1 MALKVVFTRG
11 ALRYAMQTLRGAVSA
26 RTTLPILGNVLL
38 DCGAE
43 SIEMSATDLEVG
55 VRTRAYGDV
64 ETPGVLAVPARKL
77 AEIVRELPDEETTL
91 TVVEGA
97 QVLVECAGV
106 TYRMFGTPP
115 YDFPDIPSI
124 GDDYIT
130 LGAPAF
136 LRMLASVRT
145 AVSTDDSKYALNGV
159 YIDLSPDWV
168 RTVATDSRRLAVAQ
182 LDVLDKVAART
193 SFLLP
198 IRAAE
203 LAVRAFVE
211 TKEIHVSMTEREM
224 VFSDGE
230 ITLSGRMVE
239 GSYPAYEQ
247 ILPTDNPIH
256 AGVHRE
262 AFLTA
267 VRRVSLFSDPSTAR
281 VQLAIDHDSM
291 ELSAHSEEYGDA
303 REEIPVTSSD
313 AITLGFNA
321 EYLTDALT
329 SMDSEQVRVEMKD
342 PLAAAVFRP
351 VDRSD
356 YTHLIMPM
364 RL

>member
-1 MALKVVFTRG
+1 MRVVFTRG
-11 ALRYAMQTLRGAVSA
+11 ALRYAMQTLRGAVTA

-38 DCGAE
+38 ACGAD

-55 VRTRAYGDV
+55 VRTRVYGDV
-64 ETPGVLAVPARKL
+64 ETPGVFALPARKL

-91 TVVEGA
+91 TVVDGA

-130 LGAPAF
+130 LDALAF
-136 LRMLASVRT
+136 LRMLDSVRT
-145 AVSTDDSKYALNGV
+145 AVSTDDSKYALSGV

-182 LDVLDKVAART
+182 LDVLDKVAECT

-198 IRAAE
+198 ARAAE
-203 LAVRAFVE
+203 LAVRAFVD
-211 TKEIHVSMTEREM
+211 TKEMHVGILEQEM
-224 VFSDGE
+224 VLSDGE
-230 ITLSGRMVE
+230 ITLSGRLVE
-239 GSYPAYEQ
+239 GNFPDYEQ
-247 ILPTDNPIH
+247 ILPADIPIH
-256 AGVHRE
+256 AVADRE
-262 AFLTA
+262 AFLKA
-267 VRRVSLFSDPSTAR
+267 IRRVGLFSDPSTAR
-281 VQLAIDHDSM
+281 IQLAIGHDSM

-303 REEIPVTSSD
+303 REDMPVTSSD
-313 AITLGFNA
+313 TITLGFSA
-321 EYLTDALT
+321 RYLTDALT

-351 VDRSD
+351 VDRND

>member
-1 MALKVVFTRG
+1 MKVVFTRG
-11 ALRYAMQTLRGAVSA
+11 ALRYAMQTLRGAVTA

-38 DCGAE
+38 ACGAD

-55 VRTRAYGDV
+55 VRTRVYGDV
-64 ETPGVLAVPARKL
+64 ETPGVFALPARKL

-91 TVVEGA
+91 TVMDGA

-115 YDFPDIPSI
+115 YDFPDIPTI
-124 GDDYIT
+124 GEHYIT
-130 LGAPAF
+130 VSADPF
-136 LRMLASVRT
+136 RRMLDSVRA

-182 LDVLDKVAART
+182 LDVLDKVVERT

-198 IRAAE
+198 ARAAE
-203 LAVRAFVE
+203 LAVRAFVD
-211 TKEIHVSMTEREM
+211 TKEIHVGILAQEM
-224 VFSDGE
+224 VLTDGE
-230 ITLSGRMVE
+230 ITLSGRQVE
-239 GSYPAYEQ
+239 GNFPDYEQ
-247 ILPTDNPIH
+247 LQPADSPIH
-256 AGVHRE
+256 VVADRE

-267 VRRVSLFSDPSTAR
+267 VRRVSLFSDPSTASVR
-281 VQLAIDHDSM
+281 LAINHDSM

-303 REEIPVTSSD
+303 REEIPVTSTD

-321 EYLTDALT
+321 RYLMDALT
-329 SMDSEQVRVEMKD
+329 SMDSTQVRVEMKD
-342 PLAAAVFRP
+342 PSAAAVFRP
-351 VDRSD
+351 ADRGD

-364 RL
+364 RLQ